1 MALADGLDKEPHDPV
16 DDDEILYRLVQPKY
30 VEPNNGGWEIRSEA
44 FKDRERRISV
54 DRALFSG
61 DPANTQVDK
70 ESDYICCLVAGEV
83 RNLTVTI
90 DAPNGTVSERYGV
103 CVDPAPL
110 PHNEAHAEIYV
121 KSNPSSKTPF
131 RKLKYKLAELAEF
144 EKHFGPPP
152 REDQPT

>member
-1 MALADGLDKEPHDPV
+1 MALADGVAKEPHEPV

-30 VEPNNGGWEIRSEA
+30 VEPDNGGWEIKSEA

-70 ESDYICCLVAGEV
+70 ESDYICRLTAGDV
-83 RNLTVTI
+83 RNLTVTL
-90 DAPNGTVSERYGV
+90 DAPNGTVLERYGV

-110 PHNEAHAEIYV
+110 PGNDAHAEIYV
-121 KSNPSSKTPF
+121 ERNPTSKAPF

-144 EKHFGPPP
+144 EEGFGPPP
-152 REDQPT
+152 REDPPT